1 MPSTS
6 TAAAGSI
13 DEADFI
19 AHFAGT
25 FERTAFGRLAR
36 QSQWLRRQGKIDA
49 FEFLVGLVFGQMS
62 ALRLTLN
69 AQAACG
75 TVPVS
80 RQAVDQRYHER
91 TVVYFRGAFD
101 HCLERSLALA
111 PEPALHAAL
120 AAHFPAV
127 HLVDSTS
134 FDCPASLASL
144 YPGCGGDA
152 SAANVKLLLRYEY
165 LRSQFVP
172 VVLVPGKRSDQGLA
186 GEVPALVQTGEL
198 LIADKAFVK
207 LQALRDIERAGGYFL
222 LPWPRSLSLQRKQD
236 DGTSAVLDLA
246 AVLRASTAAV
256 YEQAAVQLGAG
267 AQAPVVRLVAFR
279 LSAAS
284 ANRARAGLREAQR
297 KQGRTPSAAALELAG
312 WLVLL
317 TNVAADK
324 LPTAAVAHLYR
335 LRWQIELVFKQC
347 KSVLR
352 LNMTETLENSAR
364 VQCEI
369 WARLIGALVVFGWH
383 GHLQA
388 ASWARRRAE
397 LSFGQVARQLQS
409 RGLSL
414 AEAFITGGGRLR
426 AWLWH
431 VWNHLLVTTRKGRQ
445 RTRKTTWQAL
455 QENWLE
461 PAAP

>member
-1 MPSTS
+1 ML
-6 TAAAGSI
+6 AASARPI
-13 DEADFI
+13 NEEDFI
-19 AHFAGT
+19 EHFART
-25 FERTAFGRLAR
+25 FERETFVGLAR
-36 QSQWLRRQGKIDA
+36 ASQWLRRQGKIDA
-49 FEFLVGLVFGQMS
+49 FEFLAGLVFGQMS

-69 AQAACG
+69 AQAACC
-75 TVPVS
+75 TEAVS

-91 TVVYFRGAFD
+91 TVAYFRGAFD

-111 PEPALHAAL
+111 PAPALQAAL
-120 AAHFPAV
+120 AAHFTAI
-127 HLVDSTS
+127 HLVDSS
-134 FDCPASLASL
+134 GFDCPASLASL

-152 SAANVKLLLRYEY
+152 SPANVKLLLRYEY
-165 LRSQFVP
+165 LRSQFAP
-172 VVLVPGKRSDQGLA
+172 VALVPGKRSDQGLA
-186 GEVPALVQTGEL
+186 GDVPRLIHAGEL

-207 LQALRDIERAGGYFL
+207 LQALREIQQAGGYFL
-222 LPWPRSLSLQRKQD
+222 LPWPRSVGLYQTPPAGAPQ
-236 DGTSAVLDLA
+236 ALDLA
-246 AVLRASTAAV
+246 AVLRASTSAV
-256 YEQAAVQLGAG
+256 FERPAVQLGAP
-267 AQAPVVRLVAFR
+267 AEATVVRLVAFR
-279 LSAAS
+279 LSEAS
-284 ANRARAGLREAQR
+284 ASRARAGLREAQR

-312 WLVLL
+312 WLILL
-317 TNVAADK
+317 TNVTAEK
-324 LPTAAVAHLYR
+324 LPATAVSHLYR
-335 LRWQIELVFKQC
+335 VRWQIELVFKQC

-352 LNMTETLENSAR
+352 LNVTEALDNLAR

-414 AEAFITGGGRLR
+414 AEALIVGGEHLR
-426 AWLWH
+426 VWLWQ

-455 QENWLE
+455 QENWL
-461 PAAP
+461 APTTP